1 MMSRF
6 EMLDMAIKVAV
17 GAHAGQV
24 GKNGEP
30 YILHP
35 LRVMM
40 KQPTTELKTVA
51 VLHDVVED
59 TKISLNDLNEMGFPP
74 NILRALALLTH
85 DADVPY
91 DIYIENL
98 TKDPLAHSVKFAD
111 LQDNLDISRLP
122 EITEEDLARCAK
134 YTRALAYL
142 YAHYVVVT

>member
-1 MMSRF
+1 MMTRY

-17 GAHAGQV
+17 DAHSGQIR
-24 GKNGEP
+24 KNGEP

-51 VLHDVVED
+51 VLHDVAED
-59 TKISLNDLNEMGFPP
+59 TCRSLNDLNEMGFSPS
-74 NILRALALLTH
+74 IMAALALLTH
-85 DADVPY
+85 DTEVPY
-91 DIYIENL
+91 DIYIENIA
-98 TKDPLAHSVKFAD
+98 KNPLAHAVKFAD
-111 LQDNLDISRLP
+111 LQDNLDLGQLP
-122 EITEEDLARCAK
+122 NITEADLARCAK